1 MTEIADRFSVFDFAL
16 ESGGVRVQ
24 PNGKVTVSIPI
35 PEGYDRSRLAIYYMD
50 ENGVKTELP
59 CAVDG
64 DSVTFETDHFSTY
77 VVAEKSAAVI
87 ASERASSEAAA
98 AEDQP
103 AEGSAPSA
111 LWITL
116 GILGAVLVAG
126 AVIAAVLI
134 RRRRVQK

>member
-1 MTEIADRFSVFDFAL
+1 MEVEFMTAD
-16 ESGGVRVQ
+16 
-24 PNGKVTVSIPI
+24 T
-35 PEGYDRSRLAIYYMD
+35 
-50 ENGVKTELP
+50 T
-59 CAVDG
+59 
-64 DSVTFETDHFSTY
+64 FSTY

-116 GILGAVLVAG
+116 GILGAVLVDG
-126 AVIAAVLI
+126 DVIAAVLI